1 MKVCIKMVKT
11 SIKFDDI
18 KTSKQ
23 KLHQH
28 KRPILMK
35 DVDNDKTLVSNNVPF
50 DKKDLIFPW

>member
-1 MKVCIKMVKT
+1 MVKT

-50 DKKDLIFPW
+50 DKKDLIFP